1 MIGTEELHALL
12 GSQIGQRR
20 PRVRE
25 TLAMTAHATG
35 RTLKG
40 SFALHQLIVR
50 VEVIAAEARGAVLL
64 GCGAEQRAPK
74 GFVAVCGEQLIFGF
88 EGLIGQGVHFGHI
101 GGHLNL
107 AVRSCRERIV
117 HVGRRNTLQCAVV

>member
-12 GSQIGQRR
+12 RSQFGQRG
-20 PRVRE
+20 PQVRE

-35 RTLKG
+35 RTLTVG

-50 VEVIAAEARGAVLL
+50 VVVIAAEARGAVLL

-74 GFVAVCGEQLIFGF
+74 GFVAVCGEQLIFG
-88 EGLIGQGVHFGHI
+88 LKV
-101 GGHLNL
+101 
-107 AVRSCRERIV
+107 
-117 HVGRRNTLQCAVV
+117 